1 VHSAELS
8 AHLPAFPGKAA
19 AGWGGAVRG
28 WLQPLT
34 GGGLA
39 AWGAPVGRGPGG
51 RTGGGRWQLAPG
63 PIFHAEQGRVQGG
76 AASVRISRVA
86 GEAGGRRPCGDG
98 AVTVQ
103 SPCRERR
110 SREAKGCGW
119 IQIPWSRPRLH
130 PTIRLHLT
138 GQLRSCFFLRE
149 TCGSMGQGTMD

>member
-1 VHSAELS
+1 M
-8 AHLPAFPGKAA
+8 
-19 AGWGGAVRG
+19 GWGCE
-28 WLQPLT
+28 
-34 GGGLA
+34 GLA
-39 AWGAPVGRGPGG
+39 AAPDGRGPSRLGVPVGRGPGG

-86 GEAGGRRPCGDG
+86 GEAGGRRPRGDG

-119 IQIPWSRPRLH
+119 IQIPCSRPRLH
-130 PTIRLHLT
+130 PTVRLHLT
-138 GQLRSCFFLRE
+138 GQLRSCFFLK
-149 TCGSMGQGTMD
+149 GDLWFYGTRHYGLIFSPLCSP

>member
-1 VHSAELS
+1 M
-8 AHLPAFPGKAA
+8 
-19 AGWGGAVRG
+19 RG

-51 RTGGGRWQLAPG
+51 LAGGGRWQLAPG

-86 GEAGGRRPCGDG
+86 GEEKARPEAAGR
-98 AVTVQ
+98 AETA
-103 SPCRERR
+103 R
-110 SREAKGCGW
+110 SRFSLCVASVGAEKRRVAARACGW
-119 IQIPWSRPRLH
+119 IQIPCSRPRLH

-138 GQLRSCFFLRE
+138 GQLRSCFFFKGDLWFY
-149 TCGSMGQGTMD
+149 GTRHYGLIFSPLCSP